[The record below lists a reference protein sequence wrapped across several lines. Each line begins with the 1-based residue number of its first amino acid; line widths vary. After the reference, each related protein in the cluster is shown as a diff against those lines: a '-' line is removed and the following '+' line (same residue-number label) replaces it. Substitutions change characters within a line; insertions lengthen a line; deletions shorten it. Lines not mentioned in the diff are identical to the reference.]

1 MEFIKVFIITQVIFL
16 VFQFK
21 TRYMTYF
28 KLEPFQYAELI
39 FGSFFIILFFGIFG
53 SILTLDILNPNPSLL
68 NNSALFATFYA
79 IWFYITKK
87 LSNAINSDKNGVINY

>member
-1 MEFIKVFIITQVIFL
+1 MEFIKVFIITQMIFL
-16 VFQFK
+16 VFQFI
-21 TRYMTYF
+21 F
-28 KLEPFQYAELI
+28 PLKLQPFQYAELI

-53 SILTLDILNPNPSLL
+53 SILTLDIINPDPKLL